1 MYIHAI
7 IILLIL
13 KGGIMIKEYI
23 QKIQSGDCSSSE
35 ITLTGICLILFG
47 IVIGMLIAPGRLTV
61 MGSFNGNQGSIEKPK
76 LIKK

>member
-35 ITLTGICLILFG
+35 IILTGICPILFG
-47 IVIGMLIAPGRLTV
+47 IVIGMLISPGRLTV